1 MMLIVVSLLVIGSG
15 ILKVNL
21 ELAQVVKTS
30 SAFEVTMDKEP
41 LLITL
46 KVGEFKIKF
55 NGGRFENFFRGIEVI
70 SETIF

>member
-21 ELAQVVKTS
+21 ELAQVVKPS